1 MQVLILTVLVITVT
15 CSGFNCARFVLFFI
29 FKHLASCYGVEI
41 LILILIR
48 FTHRNPK
55 FVIIIM
61 RYFSDTNDCNFHHH
75 LGSII
80 GRGVFL

>member
-15 CSGFNCARFVLFFI
+15 CSGFKCARFVLFFF
-29 FKHLASCYGVEI
+29 FKHYLASCYGVE
-41 LILILIR
+41 ILILIR

-55 FVIIIM
+55 FVIIIS
-61 RYFSDTNDCNFHHH
+61 RYFGDTNYCNFHHH

-80 GRGVFL
+80 GCGVFL